1 MARSVLIV
9 DDNNLVR
16 RLLRSWLEQHS
27 EWNVCG
33 EAENGKLAVERVE
46 ELHPEIV
53 ILDLQM
59 PVMNGL
65 DAAREIKRLAPNTA
79 LIMFTAHASYQLVRE
94 ARTRGVTEVIS
105 KGDILGEHLLSALR
119 QACAA

>member
-1 MARSVLIV
+1 MAHSVLIV
-9 DDNNLVR
+9 DDNSLVR

-27 EWNVCG
+27 EWDICG
-33 EAENGKLAVERVE
+33 EAENGKVAVERVE

-79 LIMFTAHASYQLVRE
+79 LIMFTAHSSYQLVNE
-94 ARTRGVTEVIS
+94 ARMHGVSEVIS
-105 KGDILGEHLLSALR
+105 KGDVLGERLLSALR

>member
-1 MARSVLIV
+1 MAHSVLIV
-9 DDNNLVR
+9 DDNSLVR

-27 EWNVCG
+27 EWHICG
-33 EAENGKLAVERVE
+33 EAENGKAAVERVA

-65 DAAREIKRLAPNTA
+65 DAAREIKQLAPNTA

-105 KGDILGEHLLSALR
+105 KCDMLGEHLLSALR
-119 QACAA
+119 RACS